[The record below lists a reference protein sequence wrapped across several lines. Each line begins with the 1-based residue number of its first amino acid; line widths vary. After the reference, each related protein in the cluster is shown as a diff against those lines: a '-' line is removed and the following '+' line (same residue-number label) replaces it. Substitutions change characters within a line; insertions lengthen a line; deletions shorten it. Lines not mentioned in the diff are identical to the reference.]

1 MGNVIERQEWRA
13 GQALADPLR
22 HVRTRDRIEHA
33 PHEGERHVGSLQCG
47 HPALAVDRAVADV
60 ASEAVGDRLAT
71 AGSMS

>member
-1 MGNVIERQEWRA
+1 
-13 GQALADPLR
+13 
-22 HVRTRDRIEHA
+22 VRTRDRIEHA